1 MLENLFDVILQMS
14 FYGMIAGAFA
24 ALLCILLRY
33 LPCSRRVGF
42 LLWAVVSVRL
52 VCPFTVPVPQYTG
65 AGNSRIGV
73 SSDTMGTNG
82 TLRAVSDTDLD
93 ALSDTASDKT
103 LDTGFLGD
111 AVRKDGDHSR
121 SAGEQ
126 MFSADENET
135 DGRIRAAQNS
145 AAAGVSEENSGRRT
159 DFLQQMYL
167 SCTQM
172 LDELWSVLP
181 KSYLAM
187 IWLVG
192 VLVFWGFGIWDA
204 YRLHKRMRF
213 AMKIADGV
221 YEVDTIRS
229 SCVVGILRPRIYQMS
244 GLSERQ
250 REYILC
256 HEQEHIRHRDYI
268 WKPLA
273 YAIVG
278 LHWFNIP
285 LWALYEMFQNE
296 MERYCDERVIAKLGR
311 KKKEDYCEVLLQ
323 MAVRRSRF
331 ALSPLAFGEN
341 RGKNDMK
348 DRIGQILNQKKHS
361 RMIQA
366 GVLAVSLGI
375 GTLLLSGGEV
385 LGAQTETEIETQVTK
400 ETKVTEPLEEE
411 LGEMLTGAETETEAE
426 YVYKVTEYPLEE
438 LAKTLYELRNPYV
451 GDASANGAL
460 LEALR
465 VYLPDTEITQEI
477 EAEEE
482 PYRLILNM
490 KEGPDMEE
498 QTSLYQYGE
507 LNKVA
512 AVLLALIDNVDEVVF
527 SYPTEDEEKNSVQI
541 NEAYDAE
548 WVTECYD
555 GIAVKDYAQSEEKVL
570 ELLKALDWPLYF
582 DEAGNALTAEMTAK
596 EGETMNVLVDG
607 NSFSAIGGADGPT
620 SIFIA
625 GQRKAADDDEA
636 ETDTEAEA
644 AARVADKEAGEAAR
658 DAAAMNAAARA
669 ADKEAGEAARAAA
682 EINAAE
688 KSGYCVRDTECGRIG
703 EHHHEEYHRN
713 HRSVGSGD

>member
-1 MLENLFDVILQMS
+1 MRVGRGAGMLENLFDVILQMS
-14 FYGMIAGAFA
+14 FYGTLAGICAAF
-24 ALLCILLRY
+24 LCLLLRY

-42 LLWAVVSVRL
+42 LLWAVVAVRL

-65 AGNSRIGV
+65 TGSSRIGV
-73 SSDTMGTNG
+73 SPDTMGTNG

-111 AVRKDGDHSR
+111 AVRKDGDRSR

-145 AAAGVSEENSGRRT
+145 AAAGVSGANSGRRT

-167 SCTQM
+167 SCMQM

-187 IWLVG
+187 IWLAG

-204 YRLHKRMRF
+204 YRLHKRLRF

-229 SCVVGILRPRIYQMS
+229 SCVVGILRPRIYLMS

-366 GVLAVSLGI
+366 GVLAVSLGV

-411 LGEMLTGAETETEAE
+411 AGEMLTGAETETE

-498 QTSLYQYGE
+498 QISLYQYGE
-507 LNKVA
+507 LNKAA

-582 DEAGNALTAEMTAK
+582 DEAGNALTAEMIAE
-596 EGETMNVLVDG
+596 EGKTMNVLVDG

-636 ETDTEAEA
+636 ETDTEAET
-644 AARVADKEAGEAAR
+644 
-658 DAAAMNAAARA
+658 AARA
-669 ADKEAGEAARAAA
+669 ADEKELSQDNVEAKQ
-682 EINAAE
+682 E
-688 KSGYCVRDTECGRIG
+688 T
-703 EHHHEEYHRN
+703 
-713 HRSVGSGD
+713 VGSVSENGQERNEVGYSRRDCTGDTSRYCI

>member
-1 MLENLFDVILQMS
+1 MLENLFDAILQMS
-14 FYGMIAGAFA
+14 FYGTIAGFCAAF
-24 ALLCILLRY
+24 LCLLLRY

-42 LLWAVVSVRL
+42 LLWAVVAVRL
-52 VCPFTVPVPQYTG
+52 VCPFTVPVPQYTDTG
-65 AGNSRIGV
+65 SSRIGV
-73 SSDTMGTNG
+73 SPDTMGTNG
-82 TLRAVSDTDLD
+82 ALRAVSDTDSD
-93 ALSDTASDKT
+93 MISDTASDKA

-126 MFSADENET
+126 MFSADEKET
-135 DGRIRAAQNS
+135 DGRIRAA
-145 AAAGVSEENSGRRT
+145 
-159 DFLQQMYL
+159 
-167 SCTQM
+167 
-172 LDELWSVLP
+172 LDKLWSVLP

-187 IWLVG
+187 IWLAG

-204 YRLHKRMRF
+204 YRLHKRLRF

-229 SCVVGILRPRIYQMS
+229 SCVAGIRRPRIYLMS
-244 GLSERQ
+244 GLNERQ

-278 LHWFNIP
+278 LHWFNVS
-285 LWALYEMFQNE
+285 LWVMYETFQNE
-296 MERYCDERVIAKLGR
+296 LERYCDERVVARFGAE
-311 KKKEDYCEVLLQ
+311 KKEDYCEVLLQ

-348 DRIGQILNQKKHS
+348 NRIGQILNQKKHS

-366 GVLAVSLGI
+366 GVLAVSLGV

-385 LGAQTETEIETQVTK
+385 IGAQTETEIEQ
-400 ETKVTEPLEEE
+400 P
-411 LGEMLTGAETETEAE
+411 
-426 YVYKVTEYPLEE
+426 VTEYPLEE

-482 PYRLILNM
+482 PYRLILHM
-490 KEGPDMEE
+490 EEGPDMED
-498 QTSLYQYGE
+498 QISLYQYGE
-507 LNKVA
+507 LSKAA

-527 SYPTEDEEKNSVQI
+527 SYPTEDEEKNPVQI
-541 NEAYDAE
+541 NEAYDAK
-548 WVTECYD
+548 WVAECYD
-555 GIAVKDYAQSEEKVL
+555 GVAVKEYAQSEEKVL
-570 ELLKALDWPLYF
+570 ELLKELDWPLYF
-582 DEAGNALTAEMTAK
+582 DEAGNALTAEMTAE

-607 NSFSAIGGADGPT
+607 DSFSAIGGADGPT

-625 GQRKAADDDEA
+625 GKR
-636 ETDTEAEA
+636 
-644 AARVADKEAGEAAR
+644 
-658 DAAAMNAAARA
+658 
-669 ADKEAGEAARAAA
+669 
-682 EINAAE
+682 NAAE
-688 KSGYCVRDTECGRIG
+688 QSGYCIRDTECERTG
-703 EHHHEEYHRN
+703 ERHHEEYHRN
-713 HRSVGSGD
+713 QRSIGSGD

>member
-1 MLENLFDVILQMS
+1 MLENLFDAILQMS
-14 FYGMIAGAFA
+14 FYGTIAGAFA

-33 LPCSRRVGF
+33 LPCSRCVGF
-42 LLWAVVSVRL
+42 LLWAVVAVRL
-52 VCPFTVPVPQYTG
+52 VCPFTVPVPQYAGTG
-65 AGNSRIGV
+65 SSRIGL
-73 SSDTMGTNG
+73 SSDAMETNG
-82 TLRAVSDTDLD
+82 AFGAVSDTDSD
-93 ALSDTASDKT
+93 ILSDTASGKA

-111 AVRKDGDHSR
+111 AVRKDGDRSR

-126 MFSADENET
+126 MLSEYDKEK
-135 DGRIRAAQNS
+135 DGRIRAA
-145 AAAGVSEENSGRRT
+145 
-159 DFLQQMYL
+159 
-167 SCTQM
+167 
-172 LDELWSVLP
+172 LDKLWTVLP

-187 IWLVG
+187 LWLVG

-204 YRLHKRMRF
+204 YRLHKRLRF

-221 YEVDTIRS
+221 YEVDTIHS
-229 SCVVGILRPRIYQMS
+229 SCVVGIFCPKIYLRP
-244 GLSERQ
+244 GLDTEQ
-250 REYILC
+250 RKYILC

-273 YAIVG
+273 YAILG

-285 LWALYEMFQNE
+285 LWVMYETFQNE
-296 MERYCDERVIAKLGR
+296 LERYCDERVVARFGAE
-311 KKKEDYCEVLLQ
+311 KKEDYCEVLLQ
-323 MAVRRSRF
+323 MSVRRPRF
-331 ALSPLAFGEN
+331 ALSSLAFGEN

-348 DRIGQILNQKKHS
+348 DRIGQILNHKKHS
-361 RMIQA
+361 PMIQA
-366 GVLAVSLGI
+366 GVFAVSLGV

-385 LGAQTETEIETQVTK
+385 LGAQTETEIETQ
-400 ETKVTEPLEEE
+400 
-411 LGEMLTGAETETEAE
+411 
-426 YVYKVTEYPLEE
+426 VTEYPLEE

-490 KEGPDMEE
+490 EEGPDMED
-498 QTSLYQYGE
+498 QISLYQYGE
-507 LNKVA
+507 LSKAA

-527 SYPTEDEEKNSVQI
+527 SYPTEDEGKNPVQI

-548 WVTECYD
+548 WVAECYD
-555 GIAVKDYAQSEEKVL
+555 GVVVKEYAQSEEKVL
-570 ELLKALDWPLYF
+570 ELLKELDWPLYF
-582 DEAGNALTAEMTAK
+582 DEAGNALTAEMTAE

-607 NSFSAIGGADGPT
+607 DSFSAIGGADGPT

-625 GQRKAADDDEA
+625 GKR
-636 ETDTEAEA
+636 
-644 AARVADKEAGEAAR
+644 
-658 DAAAMNAAARA
+658 
-669 ADKEAGEAARAAA
+669 
-682 EINAAE
+682 NAAE
-688 KSGYCVRDTECGRIG
+688 QSGYCIRDTECERTG

>member
-1 MLENLFDVILQMS
+1 MLENLFDAILQMS
-14 FYGMIAGAFA
+14 FYGTLAGFCA
-24 ALLCILLRY
+24 AILCLLLRY

-42 LLWAVVSVRL
+42 LLWAVVAVRL
-52 VCPFTVPVPQYTG
+52 VCPFTVPVPQYIGTG
-65 AGNSRIGV
+65 SSRIGL
-73 SSDTMGTNG
+73 SSDVMGTNG

-93 ALSDTASDKT
+93 ALSDTASDKA

-111 AVRKDGDHSR
+111 AVRKDGDRNR

-126 MFSADENET
+126 MFSADEKET

-145 AAAGVSEENSGRRT
+145 AAAEASGENSGRRT

-167 SCTQM
+167 ACTQM
-172 LDELWSVLP
+172 LDELWFILP

-187 IWLVG
+187 LWLVG

-204 YRLHKRMRF
+204 YRLHKRLRF

-229 SCVVGILRPRIYQMS
+229 SCVAGIRRPRIYLMS
-244 GLSERQ
+244 GLNERQ

-256 HEQEHIRHRDYI
+256 HEQKHIRHRDYI

-296 MERYCDERVIAKLGR
+296 MERYCDERVIARLGR

-366 GVLAVSLGI
+366 GVFAVSLGV

-385 LGAQTETEIETQVTK
+385 LGAQTETEIEQPVTQ
-400 ETKVTEPLEEE
+400 VTEPLEEE
-411 LGEMLTGAETETEAE
+411 SGEILTGTETETE
-426 YVYKVTEYPLEE
+426 YFYKVTEYPLEE

-490 KEGPDMEE
+490 KEGPDMED

-507 LNKVA
+507 LNKAA

-555 GIAVKDYAQSEEKVL
+555 GLAVKDYAQSEEKVL

-582 DEAGNALTAEMTAK
+582 DEAGNALTGEMIAK

-625 GQRKAADDDEA
+625 GKR
-636 ETDTEAEA
+636 
-644 AARVADKEAGEAAR
+644 
-658 DAAAMNAAARA
+658 
-669 ADKEAGEAARAAA
+669 
-682 EINAAE
+682 NAAE
-688 KSGYCVRDTECGRIG
+688 QSGYCIRDTECERTG
-703 EHHHEEYHRN
+703 ERHHEEYHRN
-713 HRSVGSGD
+713 QRSVGSGD